1 MVPGRRKELKL
12 IAAAALLLV
21 VSLLLMS
28 KAESAAAGRS
38 LCPCSCHQHGG
49 AAARLL
55 HQGRRMLAGRGRHGE
70 VLANGLMEHAN
81 KEGGD
86 AIIGEEEKRE
96 VITGPNPLHNR
107 R

>member
-1 MVPGRRKELKL
+1 
-12 IAAAALLLV
+12 
-21 VSLLLMS
+21 
-28 KAESAAAGRS
+28 
-38 LCPCSCHQHGG
+38 
-49 AAARLL
+49 
-55 HQGRRMLAGRGRHGE
+55 MLAGGHGE

-86 AIIGEEEKRE
+86 AIGEEKRE

>member
-1 MVPGRRKELKL
+1 MPGRRKELKL
-12 IAAAALLLV
+12 IATALLLV